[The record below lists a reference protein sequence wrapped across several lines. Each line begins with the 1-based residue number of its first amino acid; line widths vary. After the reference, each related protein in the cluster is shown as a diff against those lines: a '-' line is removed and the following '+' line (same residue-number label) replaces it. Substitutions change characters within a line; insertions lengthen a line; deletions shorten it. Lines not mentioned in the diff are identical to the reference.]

1 MNVCYAYGNEEEEEL
16 NRNRTRTE
24 KKIYECDLAD
34 VRFNSIRVCVPVPVF
49 GYLFVYTCVCVCV
62 RVLVFC
68 SKHSVLFSLS
78 WHRGSCLYKTIFAV
92 SSLHAS
98 MMMIIISIS
107 MVNCT
112 VPCARVL
119 NKIYFN
125 NKPNIETLKA
135 TTKITIFQHSYSC
148 THRESE
154 PAKKSSQ
161 QQHLHRSGE
170 SSSKWMNMKKKNYHE
185 YVFEYFFPLLFVLH
199 HLCWYYTHTHFS
211 FTRSDCNHCWS
222 LSLSIAIDSSISW
235 LLIISFGKQLK
246 PPWQTIQKNHR
257 DIEEKLQVWND

>member
-24 KKIYECDLAD
+24 KKSMNVILLMCVLIVYEFVCLCLCLAICL
-34 VRFNSIRVCVPVPVF
+34 FILVF
-49 GYLFVYTCVCVCV
+49 VCV

-154 PAKKSSQ
+154 PAAAPTS
-161 QQHLHRSGE
+161 
-170 SSSKWMNMKKKNYHE
+170 
-185 YVFEYFFPLLFVLH
+185 
-199 HLCWYYTHTHFS
+199 
-211 FTRSDCNHCWS
+211 
-222 LSLSIAIDSSISW
+222 
-235 LLIISFGKQLK
+235 
-246 PPWQTIQKNHR
+246 
-257 DIEEKLQVWND
+257 

>member
-1 MNVCYAYGNEEEEEL
+1 MDKWMCVTRTGTKKRKNSIETEPERKKKSMNVILLMCVL
-16 NRNRTRTE
+16 
-24 KKIYECDLAD
+24 IVYEFVCLCLCLAICLFIL
-34 VRFNSIRVCVPVPVF
+34 VFVCA
-49 GYLFVYTCVCVCV
+49 

-161 QQHLHRSGE
+161 QHLHCSGE
-170 SSSKWMNMKKKNYHE
+170 SSSKWMNMKKKNNHE

-199 HLCWYYTHTHFS
+199 HLC
-211 FTRSDCNHCWS
+211 
-222 LSLSIAIDSSISW
+222 
-235 LLIISFGKQLK
+235 
-246 PPWQTIQKNHR
+246 
-257 DIEEKLQVWND
+257 